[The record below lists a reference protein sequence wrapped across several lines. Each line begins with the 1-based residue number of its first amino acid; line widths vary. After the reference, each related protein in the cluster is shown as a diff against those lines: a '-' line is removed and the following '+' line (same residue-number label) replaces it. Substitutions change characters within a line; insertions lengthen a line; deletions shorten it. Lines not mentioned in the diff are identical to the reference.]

1 MESINREVL
10 DKREVIKSIFKK
22 TDEKKQQLLPDPIL
36 NLKYILGFSGKTCNL
51 IKFSKNEGKKYVFF
65 PSGNIMINFD
75 YTELK
80 QKFFFGHSKPITQYI
95 FSSE

>member
-51 IKFSKNEGKKYVFF
+51 IRFNITKLVSVIVVILPCIQVKCNRLVQKWLLQYLKN
-65 PSGNIMINFD
+65 
-75 YTELK
+75 
-80 QKFFFGHSKPITQYI
+80 
-95 FSSE
+95 